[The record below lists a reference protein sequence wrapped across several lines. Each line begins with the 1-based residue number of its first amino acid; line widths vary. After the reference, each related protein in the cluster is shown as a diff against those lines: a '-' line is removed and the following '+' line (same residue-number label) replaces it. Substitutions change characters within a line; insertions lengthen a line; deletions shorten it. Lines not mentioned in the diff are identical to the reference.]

1 MTELEQKIRQELYEV
16 AKNTPI
22 YNNVGESIERTEEEI
37 LESIDTQINFEKNH
51 EIKWLELRNERNK
64 KLSWCDWTQLSDAPI
79 TEELKSEWASYRQ
92 ALRDLPSNT
101 EFPGYVDFPL
111 YPGEVRLLPNQDN
124 SGDEA

>member
-1 MTELEQKIRQELYEV
+1 MTELEQKIRKDFYDAHKFSTQYNELGQIVE
-16 AKNTPI
+16 K
-22 YNNVGESIERTEEEI
+22 TEEEI
-37 LESIDTQINFEKNH
+37 LESIDIQINFEKNN
-51 EIKWLELRNERNK
+51 EIKWFELRNERNK

-79 TEELKSEWASYRQ
+79 TEELKSEWATYRQ
-92 ALRDLPSNT
+92 LLRDLPSNA